1 MATPLPLPLSSDD
14 DMNIDDYFDFDAA
27 SCDPRVAPGWET
39 VETET
44 VSKTLSIMSS
54 DESILERLLLD
65 HHIHDDTYQAED
77 GFAGVYPES
86 FNDHILE
93 PATDFAWNDPE
104 AYYYS
109 DSDPRSGPGSPDLLS
124 PPSSPISSGADD
136 DVDFLADDSV
146 PDSRDPSQAQIV
158 DVLHEL
164 ATTTI
169 HSAALLDY
177 LSPSPTIVYA
187 PRPSSLRSDIV
198 ESLENIVQPTAETQL
213 SDNLPISEPEVDACR
228 DVVVDNGS
236 GQGRQII
243 HVDAPPIR
251 PPSRE
256 TGGPVRRV
264 GKSKRKARRKAAC
277 TYPGCHQILSR
288 KADLPRHW
296 EIKHEPD
303 SPLKNFRETGRARK
317 WCAGCLIILSRTD
330 SRKYLPKTGRNIA
343 SGARV
348 ARGPFQAPI
357 NGVRMKEP
365 VATFQTPKFSSN
377 FAHAHD
383 QPTLWLASPVLRA
396 RRDSELSRG
405 PKLWAGMSRQ
415 RLDSFVAA
423 NSKNLAF
430 PAAIIMLQESLMKHI
445 QRGPLEPWVSTPRVK
460 EVEEHKTIPL
470 RSQGTVEREAAK
482 GSAEWGS

>member
-1 MATPLPLPLSSDD
+1 MMATRRDSA
-14 DMNIDDYFDFDAA
+14 FG
-27 SCDPRVAPGWET
+27 R
-39 VETET
+39 
-44 VSKTLSIMSS
+44 
-54 DESILERLLLD
+54 
-65 HHIHDDTYQAED
+65 
-77 GFAGVYPES
+77 
-86 FNDHILE
+86 
-93 PATDFAWNDPE
+93 AWRP
-104 AYYYS
+104 
-109 DSDPRSGPGSPDLLS
+109 DSVRQK
-124 PPSSPISSGADD
+124 PSSASQRLC
-136 DVDFLADDSV
+136 VD
-146 PDSRDPSQAQIV
+146 PSRDLHRGCLAPALTQTELPSTEFRGRRNAVIV

-164 ATTTI
+164 ATTII
-169 HSAALLDY
+169 HSAALFNY
-177 LSPSPTIVYA
+177 LSSSPATVHA

-198 ESLENIVQPTAETQL
+198 ESLENIVQPPAETQL
-213 SDNLPISEPEVDACR
+213 PDDLHIPGPEVDDRR

-236 GQGRQII
+236 GQSHQII
-243 HVDAPPIR
+243 HVDAPPFR

-277 TYPGCHQILSR
+277 KYPGCHQILSR

-330 SRKYLPKTGRNIA
+330 SRKYLPKTRRNIA

-348 ARGPFQAPI
+348 ATGPFQAPI
-357 NGVRMKEP
+357 NGVGMKEP
-365 VATFQTPKFSSN
+365 VASFQTPNFSSN
-377 FAHAHD
+377 SAHPHD
-383 QPTLWLASPVLRA
+383 QPTLCLASPVLRA

-405 PKLWAGMSRQ
+405 ECPKRQ

-423 NSKNLAF
+423 NSKNLAI
-430 PAAIIMLQESLMKHI
+430 PAAIIMLQESLMKDI
-445 QRGPLEPWVSTPRVK
+445 QRGPFEPWVSTPRVK
-460 EVEEHKTIPL
+460 EVEEHKTIPP